1 MIFYN
6 WSAWAPFY
14 FPQYAIMNGFCNMSL
29 IEEAHKLLLSKPSIE
44 LGARKSCVKV
54 SPMDKKTD
62 CEKIISIRNRFM
74 DKKLLCEEEDT
85 TKKKLTTQRRMAKN

>member
-1 MIFYN
+1 
-6 WSAWAPFY
+6 
-14 FPQYAIMNGFCNMSL
+14 
-29 IEEAHKLLLSKPSIE
+29 
-44 LGARKSCVKV
+44 
-54 SPMDKKTD
+54 MDKKTD